1 MRLLLRAHWSPEVH
15 KLSPSSGHPMRPL
28 SKKFSIKLKPREPYC
43 GFSPRILWS
52 TYLGDQGWFA
62 VTSIR
67 QVVFSKNSN
76 MYVNWWDMFSLLSLG
91 RDLKLPWTLGYSVS
105 DAMWLSFFFS
115 LKEFFYCGKNT
126 WHEIYPFNKFLSVKC
141 SIGDY
146 SYNDVQQISRISL
159 SCLIETSC
167 PLISNHPFPLSL
179 NPWKPALYF
188 FDCMDLTI
196 LHTLY
201 KQNLFFCGWLIS
213 LGIMTSRY
221 IRVIPY
227 YRISFFFTAV
237 QYSVVCTHHIFFS
250 QSATDKYLGCVHI
263 LAILSHAAV
272 NMGVQISLQTSC
284 FSTFEAFA

>member
-1 MRLLLRAHWSPEVH
+1 MLCDFP
-15 KLSPSSGHPMRPL
+15 
-28 SKKFSIKLKPREPYC
+28 
-43 GFSPRILWS
+43 
-52 TYLGDQGWFA
+52 
-62 VTSIR
+62 
-67 QVVFSKNSN
+67 
-76 MYVNWWDMFSLLSLG
+76 
-91 RDLKLPWTLGYSVS
+91 
-105 DAMWLSFFFS
+105 FFFS
-115 LKEFFYCGKNT
+115 LKELFCCGKNT
-126 WHEIYPFNKFLSVKC
+126 WHEIYPLNKSLSVKC

-167 PLISNHPFPLSL
+167 PLSSNHPFPLSL
-179 NPWKPALYF
+179 KPWKPPLYF

-213 LGIMTSRY
+213 LGIMTSRF

-250 QSATDKYLGCVHI
+250 QSATDKYLDCSHI